1 MGGDAVALRLA
12 ANVNELQPIGNKSA
26 PIAKG
31 HFRVRAAVGITDG
44 MRNTRLIAIVTLVAV
59 LLVAPVARG
68 SSPDLVLSQ
77 VYAGGGN
84 SGASYANDYVELF
97 NRGSATVDLS
107 GWSVQYATA
116 TGTTWSPT
124 PLAGTLAPGRH
135 YLVQFAS
142 GGTTGLALPTPD
154 ATDTTNLSSSGGK
167 VALVHA
173 TAALTCGTSAG
184 NCSGVATVRDLLGYG
199 TATDYE
205 SGAAPALTNTTA
217 LARAS
222 GGCSDTDA
230 NDTDFTAESP
240 SPRNTAAAATTCG
253 GSGGS
258 GGASASQ
265 SAGIVVNVQSSIS
278 LSLERTAV
286 NFGTVTAGDRPTAVS
301 ERVSVTSNDPVGYL
315 LTVHRT
321 AFTPADLPLG
331 ITAAAPAGAQLA
343 GPFAGGALV
352 ALLTTSD
359 LMLGTSSTRSAT
371 GGDAW
376 PTSLAFTAP
385 IPAVTPGA
393 YSATIVYTV
402 IGGTIG

>member
-1 MGGDAVALRLA
+1 
-12 ANVNELQPIGNKSA
+12 
-26 PIAKG
+26 
-31 HFRVRAAVGITDG
+31 
-44 MRNTRLIAIVTLVAV
+44 MRSTRLIAIVTLLAV
-59 LLVAPVARG
+59 LLAAPAARG
-68 SSPDLVLSQ
+68 SSPDLVISQ

-84 SGASYANDYVELF
+84 SGATYANDYVELF
-97 NRGSATVDLS
+97 NRGSTTIDVS

-116 TGTTWSPT
+116 TGTTWTPT

-142 GGTTGLALPTPD
+142 GGATGLTVPNPD
-154 ATDTTNLSSSGGK
+154 ATDTTNLSAAGGK
-167 VALVHA
+167 LALVHA
-173 TAALTCGTSAG
+173 TAALTCGTSVG
-184 NCSGVATVRDLLGYG
+184 NCSAAAAVRDLLGYG

-205 SGAAPALTNTTA
+205 SDAAPALTNTTA
-217 LARAS
+217 LTRT
-222 GGCSDTDA
+222 GTGCSDTDSNA
-230 NDTDFTAESP
+230 SDFTAESP
-240 SPRNTAAAATTCG
+240 APRNTAVAATTCA

-258 GGASASQ
+258 GSASSSQ
-265 SAGIVVNVQSSIS
+265 SAGIVVNVQPSIS
-278 LSLERTAV
+278 LALERTAV
-286 NFGTVTAGDRPTAVS
+286 SFGTVIAGDRPAAVS
-301 ERVSVTSNDPVGYL
+301 ERVTVTSNDAVGYL

-331 ITAAAPAGAQLA
+331 IATSAPAGTQLS

-352 ALLTTSD
+352 ALLSTSD
-359 LMLGTSSTRSAT
+359 LMLGTSSARSAA

-385 IPAVTPGA
+385 LPAVTPGQ